1 MRQASVR
8 RQYQRPTRRPSRQ
21 EVHKRK
27 GRPVCKPGA
36 HPSKKTAEYY
46 HIPPERARLRPADV
60 AFALFI
66 VLLIFVW
73 IWALGM
79 AYQVGYQAG
88 TQWVS

>member
-1 MRQASVR
+1 MCRMHR
-8 RQYQRPTRRPSRQ
+8 RQKRPTRRVPD
-21 EVHKRK
+21 KRK

-60 AFALFI
+60 AFALLI
-66 VLLIFVW
+66 VLLILVW
-73 IWALGM
+73 IWAIGM
-79 AYQVGYQAG
+79 AYQIGYQAG